1 MYKSQYSRPTCS
13 PTSISNYCEPTKL
26 RRAGAHS
33 VKYSDIFG
41 PAELQWKVV
50 KVMIRMLEICED
62 FLQKDG
68 LPVGA
73 NTGPNFAISPL

>member
-1 MYKSQYSRPTCS
+1 M
-13 PTSISNYCEPTKL
+13 
-26 RRAGAHS
+26 
-33 VKYSDIFG
+33 KYSDIFG

-50 KVMIRMLEICED
+50 KVLIRMLEIRED

-73 NTGPNFAISPL
+73 NTGPNLAISPF